1 MTETRRDK
9 DKTPPVPRQAAR
21 AILLD
26 AGGRVLL
33 IHFAM
38 PRGDEIYSFWATPGG
53 GIEPGESAI
62 TAAKRE
68 LQEELG
74 LGLAL
79 HGPVHTAVGIFEY
92 DGVMVENTDTF
103 FLGHCDVMPALQAAT
118 GNDRAALLAVRW
130 WTPEEIEN
138 TGEDVYPG
146 DLAEVVRR
154 LKRMFSAGSPG
165 IGI

>member
-1 MTETRRDK
+1 MAEPRREK
-9 DKTPPVPRQAAR
+9 GKTPPKPRQAGR

-26 AGGRVLL
+26 ANGRVLL

-38 PRGDEIYSFWATPGG
+38 PRGDDIYSFWATPGG
-53 GIEPGESAI
+53 GVEPGETSLA
-62 TAAKRE
+62 AAKRE
-68 LQEELG
+68 VLEELG

-103 FLGHCDVMPALQAAT
+103 FLGRCEVTPALQGAT
-118 GNDRAALLAVRW
+118 DHERAALLALRW

-138 TGEDVYPG
+138 TGEDVY
-146 DLAEVVRR
+146 
-154 LKRMFSAGSPG
+154 
-165 IGI
+165 

>member
-1 MTETRRDK
+1 MADRRRGK
-9 DKTPPVPRQAAR
+9 DKTVPAPRLAGR

-26 AGGRVLL
+26 ASGRVLL

-38 PRGDEIYSFWATPGG
+38 PRGDEVYSFWATPGG
-53 GIEPGESAI
+53 GVEPGESALA
-62 TAAKRE
+62 AAKRE
-68 LQEELG
+68 TLEELG
-74 LGLAL
+74 LAPAL

-103 FLGHCDVMPALQAAT
+103 FLGRCDVTPALQGVT
-118 GNDRAALLAVRW
+118 DKERAALLAVRW

-138 TGEDVYPG
+138 TGEDVYPR

-154 LKRMFSAGSPG
+154 LTRMFPG
-165 IGI
+165 G

>member
-1 MTETRRDK
+1 MADTRHDK
-9 DKTPPVPRQAAR
+9 DKTPPAPRQAGR

-26 AGGRVLL
+26 GSGRVLL

-38 PRGDEIYSFWATPGG
+38 PRGDDVYSFWATPGG
-53 GIEPGESAI
+53 GLEPGESALA
-62 TAAKRE
+62 AAKRE
-68 LQEELG
+68 VQEELG

-103 FLGHCDVMPALQAAT
+103 FLGRCDVTPALQGAT
-118 GNDRAALLAVRW
+118 DNERAALLAVRW

-138 TGEDVYPG
+138 TGEDVYPR
-146 DLAEVVRR
+146 DLAEVARR
-154 LKRMFSAGSPG
+154 LKRMFPG
-165 IGI
+165 G

>member
-1 MTETRRDK
+1 MTDRRRDK
-9 DKTPPVPRQAAR
+9 EKTPPVPRQAAR

-26 AGGRVLL
+26 ASGRVLL

-38 PRGDEIYSFWATPGG
+38 PREGDIYTFWATPGG
-53 GIEPGESAI
+53 GLEPGESAMV
-62 TAAKRE
+62 AVKRE

-103 FLGHCDVMPALQAAT
+103 FLGRCDVTPALQGAT

-138 TGEDVYPG
+138 TGEDVYPR
-146 DLAEVVRR
+146 DLAEVARR
-154 LKRMFSAGSPG
+154 LKRMFPAG
-165 IGI
+165 

>member
-1 MTETRRDK
+1 MADTRPGK
-9 DKTPPVPRQAAR
+9 DKTRPVPRQAAR

-38 PRGDEIYSFWATPGG
+38 PRGGDIYTFWATPGG
-53 GIEPGESAI
+53 GIEAGE
-62 TAAKRE
+62 TAMAAVRRE

-74 LGLAL
+74 LALAL

-103 FLGHCDVMPALQAAT
+103 FLGRCDVTPALQGAT
-118 GNDRAALLAVRW
+118 DNDRAALLAVRW

-138 TGEDVYPG
+138 TGEDVYPR
-146 DLAEVVRR
+146 DLAEVARR
-154 LKRMFSAGSPG
+154 MGRMFSG
-165 IGI
+165 

>member
-1 MTETRRDK
+1 MTETGRDK
-9 DKTPPVPRQAAR
+9 DKMPPVPRQAAR

-26 AGGRVLL
+26 MAGRVLL

-38 PRGDEIYSFWATPGG
+38 PRGDDIYTFWATPGG
-53 GIEPGESAI
+53 GIEPGESAM
-62 TAAKRE
+62 AAVKRE
-68 LQEELG
+68 LLEELG

-103 FLGHCDVMPALQAAT
+103 FVGRCDVTPVLQGAT
-118 GNDRAALLAVRW
+118 DKDSAALLAVRW
-130 WTPEEIEN
+130 WTPQEIEN
-138 TGEDVYPG
+138 TGEDVYPR

-154 LKRMFSAGSPG
+154 LKRMLSAG
-165 IGI
+165 